1 MIFIVPVILVAI
13 GIRRS
18 RKYHT
23 VSYVLL
29 VGLLLAVPMLVF
41 FIWQMFVR
49 S

>member
-13 GIRRS
+13 GICRS

-29 VGLLLAVPMLVF
+29 VGLLLEVPMLVF
-41 FIWQMFVR
+41 FIWQMLIK